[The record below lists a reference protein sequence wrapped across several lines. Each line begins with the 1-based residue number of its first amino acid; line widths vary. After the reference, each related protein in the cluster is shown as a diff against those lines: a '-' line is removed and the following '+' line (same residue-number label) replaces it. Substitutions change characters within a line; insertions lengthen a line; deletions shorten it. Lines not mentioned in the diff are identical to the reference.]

1 MLSSALMM
9 TRLGL
14 LLLAMVVSATPP
26 ALAQTRGKFAVGGQV
41 SKRGSTGPEA
51 HGHLGIGL
59 LWRVG
64 HSKTGFGW
72 DFGLN
77 WYSAD
82 VDRAIDGTVT
92 DLGELNI
99 RPIMGGYGYTHVIGR
114 TSLSAKAF
122 AGYGFSSAT
131 LAPSAN
137 DAYRDRFG
145 AQSITIDASNTFV
158 VKPEIGVWRDLSEKI
173 GLRASFGY
181 MVARPQIAVRSSLG
195 EDKRR
200 MNADMFMLKVGMV
213 YSIF

>member
-1 MLSSALMM
+1 M
-9 TRLGL
+9 TTVRLGL
-14 LLLAMVVSATPP
+14 LLFAVVVSATPP
-26 ALAQTRGKFAVGGQV
+26 AFAQTTGKFAVGAQL

-51 HGHLGIGL
+51 HGHLGLAL

-72 DFGLN
+72 DLGLN
-77 WYSAD
+77 WFSAD
-82 VDRAIDGTVT
+82 VDRSIGGTVT
-92 DLGELNI
+92 ELGELNV
-99 RPIMGGYGYTHVIGR
+99 RPIMGGYGYTHVIRR
-114 TSLSAKAF
+114 TSISAKAF

-131 LAPSAN
+131 LLPSAS
-137 DAYRDRFG
+137 DAYRNRLG

-158 VKPEIGVWRDLSEKI
+158 VKPEIGMWRDLSEKI

-200 MNADMFMLKVGMV
+200 MNADMFMFKVGLV